1 MTETIS
7 NLKNHACPSCDDQL
21 RVNEDDMLSKTS
33 QVLGKEEWAAAS
45 DAYEDTGRYG
55 RS

>member
-21 RVNEDDMLSKTS
+21 RVNEDDMLS
-33 QVLGKEEWAAAS
+33 QAAQLLGKEESVKRIKEAIAKLS
-45 DAYEDTGRYG
+45 
-55 RS
+55 